1 MTFTALIYAMM
12 AGAFVAL
19 LAFLV
24 VEALGSP
31 VTGSRR
37 AHRGAPVSR
46 VPRGR
51 VRQPWDCPRV
61 AESPLDARCAWRW
74 ASRRRAAPSS
84 CER

>member
-1 MTFTALIYAMM
+1 MTFTALMYAMM
-12 AGAFVAL
+12 AGALVAL
-19 LAFLV
+19 LAALA

-37 AHRGAPVSR
+37 VRLGAPVSR
-46 VPRGR
+46 LPRSR

-74 ASRRRAAPSS
+74 ASRRRATPSS